1 MSIFRKRSA
10 VSAAPA
16 RQPAPAGPEPALD
29 NLLGD
34 AEAHAFRAELERGK
48 WQRLHEFLEAT
59 RDADARFFYVDTLS
73 DVTGRPGWMDEWCA
87 ARPASAVP
95 LLFRASHGRHWAWQA
110 RGSGLARTVKEDSW
124 PLFHERLVAAD
135 RDLARAAELDPE
147 DPLPHALGLWVVYGL
162 SLGQAELLRRFG
174 EVDRRHRW
182 HLGAYRA
189 IRASP
194 GQGAGRDAGERLRV
208 T

>member
-34 AEAHAFRAELERGK
+34 AEAHAFRAELERGE